1 MGNGIVSRVFMEHH
15 RVDEDDPLLR
25 RGTLRIIGCLLRPE
39 GGFGGYILVPVGGM
53 PPDIPYEM
61 IETEN
66 RIYITA
72 ALPPDDRLT
81 SAPYARIERERVAI
95 VVNEH
100 ETWIP
105 LPSPI
110 NVFHSTYTVRYG
122 VMDIFCRKPVFFD
135 RT

>member
-1 MGNGIVSRVFMEHH
+1 MEQY
-15 RVDEDDPLLR
+15 RTEDGGR
-25 RGTLRIIGCLLRPE
+25 RRTKALRIIGCILRPE
-39 GGFGGYILVPVGGM
+39 GGFGGYLLVPIYS
-53 PPDIPYEM
+53 PPADLPYEM

-72 ALPPDDRLT
+72 SLPPEDMLT

-105 LPSPI
+105 LPVRI
-110 NVFHSTYTVRYG
+110 NVFHSNYTVHNG
-122 VMDIFCRKPVFFD
+122 VMDILCRKPVFF
-135 RT
+135 TI